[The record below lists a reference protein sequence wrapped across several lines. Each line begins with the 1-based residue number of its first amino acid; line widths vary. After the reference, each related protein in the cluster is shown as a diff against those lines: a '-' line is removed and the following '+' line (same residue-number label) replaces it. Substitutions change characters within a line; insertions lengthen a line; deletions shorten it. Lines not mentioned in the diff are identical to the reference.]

1 MKQENAEER
10 NYLVMVPV
18 YTWVKAS
25 NLAGARSEAAQ
36 ITSGL
41 SRLPMLDAGA
51 ASITVWD
58 EQGNQ
63 LFPTPKK
70 EETCTGQSSQ

>member
-1 MKQENAEER
+1 MNEER
-10 NYLVMVPV
+10 NYLVMMPV

-25 NLAGARSEAAQ
+25 NLAGARSEAARV
-36 ITSGL
+36 TSGL

-58 EQGNQ
+58 ERGNQ
-63 LFPTPKK
+63 LFPTLPKK
-70 EETCTGQSSQ
+70 EVDHDD

>member
-1 MKQENAEER
+1 MSDEEK
-10 NYLVMVPV
+10 NYLVMIPV
-18 YTWVKAS
+18 YTWIKAE

-41 SRLPMLDAGA
+41 SRLPALDAGA

-58 EQGNQ
+58 VHGNQ
-63 LFPTPKK
+63 LFPTPPKK
-70 EETCTGQSSQ
+70 EKGTCP